1 MHNSYWVI
9 PEEDSDIV
17 HYGVKG
23 MKWGVRKSEYKS
35 MSRKDRR
42 KLRKRKNEGY
52 DDHQREL
59 DKLRLGGKSVR
70 RINKRMNKGAT
81 YKQARRREY
90 VRRFTTTFAAA
101 NVAQF
106 LRNNPQIVI
115 GGMAL
120 AVGLGSMAVTKLT
133 KLQLTPAARKW
144 HNFTEATAKNR
155 LESAG
160 FNGPNVVNVTPIS
173 VTERRRRF

>member
-1 MHNSYWVI
+1 MYDSYWVV

-35 MSRKDRR
+35 MSRKDRK
-42 KLRKRKNEGY
+42 KLRKRKNEDY
-52 DDHQREL
+52 SDHQREI
-59 DKLRLGGKSVR
+59 DKIRLGGASVR

-81 YKQARRREY
+81 YKQAKRREY
-90 VRRFTTTFAAA
+90 VRRFATTFALSNAA
-101 NVAQF
+101 MWVRQ
-106 LRNNPQIVI
+106 NPEKVEAGIKT
-115 GGMAL
+115 AL
-120 AVGLGSMAVTKLT
+120 TLGSLGMTAI
-133 KLQLTPAARKW
+133 QLAPAAAKW
-144 HNFTEATAKNR
+144 RNFTEATAKNR
-155 LESAG
+155 LGSTG

>member
-1 MHNSYWVI
+1 MHDSYWMV

-81 YKQARRREY
+81 YKQAKRREY

-120 AVGLGSMAVTKLT
+120 PAGLGSMAVTKLT
-133 KLQLTPAARKW
+133 KLQLTPTVRKW

>member
-1 MHNSYWVI
+1 MDNSYWVV

>member
-1 MHNSYWVI
+1 MHNSYWMV

-23 MKWGVRKSEYKS
+23 MKWGVRKSEYKA

-52 DDHQREL
+52 DDHQRDL
-59 DKLRLGGKSVR
+59 DKLRLGGKSVK

-81 YKQARRREY
+81 YKKGRRREY
-90 VRRFTTTFAAA
+90 VRRFTTSFAAA

-133 KLQLTPAARKW
+133 KLQLTPTVRKW

-160 FNGPNVVNVTPIS
+160 LNGPNVVNVTPIS

>member
-1 MHNSYWVI
+1 MHDSYWVV

-52 DDHQREL
+52 SDHQREL
-59 DKLRLGGKSVR
+59 DKIRLGGKSVK

-81 YKQARRREY
+81 YKQAIRREY
-90 VRRFTTTFAAA
+90 VRRFTTSFAAA

-106 LRNNPQIVI
+106 LRSNPQIVLA
-115 GGMAL
+115 GTAL

-160 FNGPNVVNVTPIS
+160 FNGPNVINVTPIS

>member
-1 MHNSYWVI
+1 MNNSYWVV
-9 PEEDSDIV
+9 PEEDSDII

-42 KLRKRKNEGY
+42 NLRKRKNEGY
-52 DDHQREL
+52 SDHQREL
-59 DKLRLGGKSVR
+59 DKLRLGGKSVK

-101 NVAQF
+101 NVASF
-106 LRNNPQIVI
+106 LRNNPQIVL

-120 AVGLGSMAVTKLT
+120 AVGLGSMANLT
-133 KLQLTPAARKW
+133 KLQLAPTARKW

-155 LESAG
+155 LGSAG

>member
-1 MHNSYWVI
+1 MDNSYWVV

-42 KLRKRKNEGY
+42 NLRKRKNEGY
-52 DDHQREL
+52 SDHQREL
-59 DKLRLGGKSVR
+59 DKLRLGGKSVK

-90 VRRFTTTFAAA
+90 VRRFTTSFAAA

-106 LRNNPQIVI
+106 LRSNPQIVI

-133 KLQLTPAARKW
+133 KLQLTPAVRKW

-155 LESAG
+155 LPSAG
-160 FNGPNVVNVTPIS
+160 LNGPNVVNVTPIS

>member
-1 MHNSYWVI
+1 MHDSYWVV
-9 PEEDSDIV
+9 PDDHSDIY

-42 KLRKRKNEGY
+42 KLRKRKNEDY
-52 DDHQREL
+52 DDEQRL
-59 DKLRLGGKSVR
+59 TDKYTLGGGSVR

-81 YKQARRREY
+81 YKQAKRREY
-90 VRRFTTTFAAA
+90 ARRFATSFALYSAARFIQRHPEKVIKGMSKVIAFSSLKMTSIQLAPAAA
-101 NVAQF
+101 
-106 LRNNPQIVI
+106 
-115 GGMAL
+115 
-120 AVGLGSMAVTKLT
+120 
-133 KLQLTPAARKW
+133 KW
-144 HNFTEATAKNR
+144 RDFTEATAKNR
-155 LESAG
+155 LGSTG

>member
-1 MHNSYWVI
+1 MNNSYWVV

-90 VRRFTTTFAAA
+90 FRRFTTTFAAA

>member
-1 MHNSYWVI
+1 MHDSYWVVSDD
-9 PEEDSDIV
+9 PSDIS

-23 MKWGVRKSEYKS
+23 MKWGVRKSEYKA

-52 DDHQREL
+52 DDHQRDL
-59 DKLRLGGKSVR
+59 DKLRLGGKSVK

-81 YKQARRREY
+81 YKQAKRREY
-90 VRRFTTTFAAA
+90 LRRFTTSVAAY
-101 NVAQF
+101 NVASF
-106 LRNNPQIVI
+106 LKSNPQIVVY
-115 GGMAL
+115 GTAL
-120 AVGLGSMAVTKLT
+120 AVGMGSLAVTKLT

-160 FNGPNVVNVTPIS
+160 FNGPNVVNVTPVS

>member
-1 MHNSYWVI
+1 MHDSYWVV

-42 KLRKRKNEGY
+42 KLRKRKNEDY
-52 DDHQREL
+52 SDHQRDL
-59 DKLRLGGKSVR
+59 DKLRLGGGAVR

-81 YKQARRREY
+81 YKQAKRREY
-90 VRRFTTTFAAA
+90 ARRFVTSFAGA
-101 NVAQF
+101 NVAAYI
-106 LRNNPQIVI
+106 RNNPEKVLA
-115 GGMAL
+115 GAAL
-120 AVGLGSMAVTKLT
+120 AVGLGSVAVTR
-133 KLQLTPAARKW
+133 LQLGPTARKW

-155 LESAG
+155 LGSTG

>member
-1 MHNSYWVI
+1 MHDSYWVV

-35 MSRKDRR
+35 MSRKDRK
-42 KLRKRKNEGY
+42 KLRKRKNEDY
-52 DDHQREL
+52 SDHQREI
-59 DKLRLGGKSVR
+59 DKIRLGGKSVK

-90 VRRFTTTFAAA
+90 VRRFTTSFAAA
-101 NVAQF
+101 DVAQF
-106 LRNNPQIVI
+106 LRSNPQIVL

-155 LESAG
+155 LESTG
-160 FNGPNVVNVTPIS
+160 FNGPNVINVTPIS

>member
-1 MHNSYWVI
+1 MHDSYWVV

-42 KLRKRKNEGY
+42 KLRKRKNEDY
-52 DDHQREL
+52 SDHQREI
-59 DKLRLGGKSVR
+59 DKIRLGGGSVR

-81 YKQARRREY
+81 YKQAKRREY
-90 VRRFTTTFAAA
+90 VRRFATTFALANAA
-101 NVAQF
+101 MWVR
-106 LRNNPQIVI
+106 RNPEKVEAGIKT
-115 GGMAL
+115 AL
-120 AVGLGSMAVTKLT
+120 TLGSLGMSAIKLSS
-133 KLQLTPAARKW
+133 AAGKW
-144 HNFTEATAKNR
+144 RDFTEATAKNR
-155 LESAG
+155 IGSTG
-160 FNGPNVVNVTPIS
+160 FNGPDVLNLTPIS